1 MEVWWCGVIWILFSV
16 GFLEMVPAVSNRGVC
31 FGTPTALTAA
41 ENW

>member
-1 MEVWWCGVIWILFSV
+1 MEVWWCGVIWILLSV
-16 GFLEMVPAVSNRGVC
+16 GFLKMVPAVSKRGVC